1 VNSFLTIYWRLFY
14 FRTIIVN
21 FVITVEWIWRAP
33 TTWLATC
40 GCITENC
47 IRSVVFTHSNT
58 CECHINY
65 VFPKRRFS
73 KNPNYNRHN
82 NLFDFSSKNI
92 SSLRHP
98 DGASN
103 PNLQSE
109 TCREPGNGA
118 EESKDKRSQGSDEG
132 DIEEVPY
139 PPPLQSELLSLSR
152 DGWVCLHVKREI
164 LSFFLHFSFRLYRLD
179 SKTRVQSVLNGFT
192 PYSGRLNH
200 NYSLNTNNGKS
211 HDPGG
216 NNGNNPTINMLLYSR
231 PTRCTLD
238 LNVIKKILK
247 KLQFNT
253 HIHIFRSPVEKR
265 T

>member
-1 VNSFLTIYWRLFY
+1 MDALRWTAYAQSFSLIQTRVSVTLIITFCRNGLLLNSIIIT
-14 FRTIIVN
+14 RTII
-21 FVITVEWIWRAP
+21 
-33 TTWLATC
+33 
-40 GCITENC
+40 
-47 IRSVVFTHSNT
+47 SSN
-58 CECHINY
+58 
-65 VFPKRRFS
+65 
-73 KNPNYNRHN
+73 
-82 NLFDFSSKNI
+82 KNI

-118 EESKDKRSQGSDEG
+118 EESKDKKSQGSDEG

-152 DGWVCLHVKREI
+152 DGWVSRKTRDSE
-164 LSFFLHFSFRLYRLD
+164 FFLHFSFRLYRLD

-192 PYSGRLNH
+192 PYSSRLNH

-238 LNVIKKILK
+238 LNVIKKK
-247 KLQFNT
+247 SQFNI
-253 HIHIFRSPVEKR
+253 HIHNIFRSPVEKR
-265 T
+265 PQRLERR